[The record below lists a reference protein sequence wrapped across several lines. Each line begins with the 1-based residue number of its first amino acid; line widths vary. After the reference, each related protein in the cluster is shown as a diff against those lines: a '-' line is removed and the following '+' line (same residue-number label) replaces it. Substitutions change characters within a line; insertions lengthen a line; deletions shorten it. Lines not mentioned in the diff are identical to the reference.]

1 VAVLTGGTPVPVA
14 AALPSPK
21 FSDQEAIVPS
31 ESVLVEPL
39 KVTLRGV

>member
-1 VAVLTGGTPVPVA
+1 MLTGGVPLPVT

-39 KVTLRGV
+39 KVTLSGV